1 MIKVG
6 KVEIY
11 DNWNGLIL
19 AEGKKYVFRKDDII
33 SETVKK
39 GDSVEFVPE
48 IYSRINDKEKI
59 LTARFIKIKGKRGSL
74 SNSVD
79 GTKN

>member
-1 MIKVG
+1 M
-6 KVEIY
+6 EWF
-11 DNWNGLIL
+11 N
-19 AEGKKYVFRKDDII
+19 FR
-33 SETVKK
+33 VKK

>member
-19 AEGKKYVFRKDDII
+19 AEGKKYVFRNDDII

>member
-6 KVEIY
+6 KIEIY
-11 DNWNGLIL
+11 DNWNGVIL